1 MRGLT
6 LVLTMALTASLARA
20 QQVTPP
26 APPAAP
32 QQLQITLADA
42 IRRALAVQPAM
53 IQARGDQRNAGAS
66 KRSAYGAFIPTVSLG
81 SSAARSNITRIDNT
95 TGRPVPPEYSYTGSF
110 NASLDLFDG
119 FRRFANLKASSAT
132 GAAAEAGAVNQG
144 FQVTL
149 QTKQVFYNTIAA
161 EALVRVA
168 EAQVARAQQQLQ
180 ISIDKLHAG
189 SATRSDSLRST
200 VEYGNARIDLLNARS
215 NLATAQAD
223 LGRQIGVDGLVSAV
237 HDTTLPALPDTAEL
251 RRLTIG
257 DFPAVEQAEAQASA
271 ARAQIWSARSQYW
284 PTITV
289 SYSNN
294 RQGTEGA
301 NGAPNFPFFGNYPET
316 FQWRFALNWPILN
329 GFVRE
334 ANQVNASVT
343 RDVAE
348 ARAADARRQA
358 NAQLTQQL
366 AVLSTAFEQIT
377 IADANIAAAQEDL
390 RVQNERYRV
399 GAATILDLLTSQ
411 AALTQAQVNGIQT
424 RFNYLI
430 AHAQLEATVGRTL

>member
-1 MRGLT
+1 MRAVLGLGGGM
-6 LVLTMALTASLARA
+6 LALLGATAGVA
-20 QQVTPP
+20 QQPQPP
-26 APPAAP
+26 ATPR
-32 QQLQITLADA
+32 QYEVTLNEA
-42 IRRALAVQPAM
+42 IQRALGVQPAM
-53 IQARGDQRNAGAS
+53 IQAHGDERNAGAA
-66 KRSAYGAFIPTVSLG
+66 KRSAFGAFIPTVSLG
-81 SSAARSNITRIDNT
+81 SSAARANIGRIDQT
-95 TGRPVPPEYSYTGSF
+95 TGRPVPAEYSYTGSF

-132 GAAAEAGAVNQG
+132 GAAADAGIVNQR

-149 QTKQVFYNTIAA
+149 QTKQLFYNAIAT

-180 ISIDKLHAG
+180 ISIEKLHAG

-200 VEYGNARIDLLNARS
+200 VEYGNARIDLLTAQA
-215 NLATAQAD
+215 NLATAQAN
-223 LGRQIGVDGLVSAV
+223 LGRQVGVDGLVRAV
-237 HDTTLPALPDTAEL
+237 PDTTLPAMPDTAEL
-251 RRLTIG
+251 RRLTIS

-284 PTITV
+284 PTVTV

-294 RQGTEGA
+294 RQGTETL
-301 NGAPNFPFFGNYPET
+301 NGSPNFPFFGNYPET

-334 ANQVNASVT
+334 QNQVTASVN
-343 RDVAE
+343 RDIAE
-348 ARAADARRQA
+348 ARAADTRRQA

-366 AVLSTAFEQIT
+366 AVLQTAFEQIT
-377 IADANIAAAQEDL
+377 IADANLAAAQEDL

-411 AALTQAQVNGIQT
+411 AALTQAEVNRVQT

-430 AHAQLEATVGRTL
+430 ARSQLEATVGRTL